1 MADEWAGQL
10 YLLLV
15 QGAVLVFSL
24 SNKYFG
30 EGNIEEWG
38 TLWNKS
44 DSELIICDN

>member
-24 SNKYFG
+24 SNILGK
-30 EGNIEEWG
+30 EIEEWG
-38 TLWNKS
+38 ILWNKS
-44 DSELIICDN
+44 ELKLIALNY